1 MLSRKQTKNG
11 HTAKLFL
18 IKTPSIRGLKN
29 YLGIKTVQKEDKM
42 LVHIRH
48 DIEKQ
53 ILRARRELS
62 LSDPGFVRLSRH
74 QKIAAVFGVILEKGA
89 LHNEPE
95 ADVFDLVCDAISTSS
110 SPAPSALEPAGA
122 H

>member
-1 MLSRKQTKNG
+1 
-11 HTAKLFL
+11 
-18 IKTPSIRGLKN
+18 
-29 YLGIKTVQKEDKM
+29 M

-89 LHNEPE
+89 LHNESA
-95 ADVFDLVCDAISTSS
+95 ADVFDLVCDTIGTSPVTS
-110 SPAPSALEPAGA
+110 VPALVEAR
-122 H
+122 